1 MSDKQLI
8 QAANIIATDG
18 VIILPT
24 DTLYG
29 LAANIFSPTGVKRIF
44 DIKGRNPD
52 MALPVLVSGWDQCIP
67 LIKGDLDLGFNLQKT
82 FWPGALTMIFK
93 KSDCV
98 PDTITAGRDTVAVRM
113 PDHPAPL
120 YICESNNTPITGTSA
135 NLSGESDA
143 LSLSDISADVRSKVD
158 DILETNTTPQGTAST
173 IIDLSGP
180 KPVILRQGALNLDQA
195 LQEL

>member
-52 MALPVLVSGWDQCIP
+52 MALPVLVSG
-67 LIKGDLDLGFNLQKT
+67 
-82 FWPGALTMIFK
+82 
-93 KSDCV
+93 
-98 PDTITAGRDTVAVRM
+98 
-113 PDHPAPL
+113 
-120 YICESNNTPITGTSA
+120 
-135 NLSGESDA
+135 
-143 LSLSDISADVRSKVD
+143 
-158 DILETNTTPQGTAST
+158 
-173 IIDLSGP
+173 
-180 KPVILRQGALNLDQA
+180 
-195 LQEL
+195 